1 MSALQATQSS
11 SSTQAAILAGLNSAR
26 ETAGADKTD
35 PQDRFLTLLVT
46 QLKNQDPL
54 NPLDNAQVTSQ
65 LAQIST
71 VDGIERLNAT
81 LQALMTSSSDG
92 QALQAAALVGHGVLV
107 PGSGL
112 ALQEGMAIGGVEL
125 AEAADRVTVTIKD
138 ANGIAVRSLDLGARA
153 AGSVAFSW
161 DGTSD
166 SGAKAADGSYSM
178 TVAATRGDT
187 KVGATALELGI
198 VSSVAR
204 SSAGVR
210 LNVGALGVYGLND
223 VKQIL

>member
-11 SSTQAAILAGLNSAR
+11 TSAQAAILAGLNTAR

-112 ALQEGMAIGGVEL
+112 ALREGMAIGGVEL

-138 ANGIAVRSLDLGARA
+138 ANGIAVKTLDLGPRP

-161 DGTSD
+161 DGTSN
-166 SGAKAADGSYSM
+166 SGAAAADGSY
-178 TVAATRGDT
+178 TAAVAATRGDT

-204 SSAGVR
+204 SSTGVR
-210 LNVGALGVYGLND
+210 LNVGALGIFGLD
-223 VKQIL
+223 DIKQIL